1 MINNVVLVGRLTK
14 GVSLRYTQSGI
25 AVANFLLAC
34 ERSFRNADGEKET
47 DFISCVIWRGAAESL
62 EKYTAKGS
70 LIGVEGSIQTRN
82 YENDQGQRVYVTEVL
97 VSNFSLLEP
106 KEVTEKRRMGTGQST
121 GGYQASNTGTA
132 PGWTSQPHQS
142 NFRPTEEIQIKDDD
156 LPF

>member
-14 GVSLRYTQSGI
+14 GVSLRYTQSGV

-70 LIGVEGSIQTRN
+70 LIGV
-82 YENDQGQRVYVTEVL
+82 
-97 VSNFSLLEP
+97 
-106 KEVTEKRRMGTGQST
+106 
-121 GGYQASNTGTA
+121 
-132 PGWTSQPHQS
+132 
-142 NFRPTEEIQIKDDD
+142 
-156 LPF
+156 